1 MGCVTICISDELE
14 IAFRRLVRLK
24 YGEKQ
29 GKISRGAT
37 EAIFDWCQRERIK
50 LLDEDQLF
58 EDERWLDGK
67 WELQRS

>member
-37 EAIFDWCQRERIK
+37 EAIFDWCQRERVK
-50 LLDEDQLF
+50 LLDGDIMENDNSKIQITKETLI
-58 EDERWLDGK
+58 
-67 WELQRS
+67 